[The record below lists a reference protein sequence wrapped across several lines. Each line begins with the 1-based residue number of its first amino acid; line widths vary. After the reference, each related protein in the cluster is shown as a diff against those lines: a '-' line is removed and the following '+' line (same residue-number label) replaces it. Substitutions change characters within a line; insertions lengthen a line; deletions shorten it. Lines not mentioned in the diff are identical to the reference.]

1 MNSLIAWFAENR
13 VAANL
18 LMFFILIAGALS
30 LPETRME
37 ILPSV
42 ASEHISISVPYPGA
56 SPSEVEES
64 VVARV
69 ESAIYDLEG
78 IEVVTSLAK
87 ENIAI
92 IQTEIK
98 LGYDV
103 NAMLEQIKARVEGIS
118 GLPEQVGK
126 TLIQRLSVRI
136 QASRLIIS
144 GPADERSLKHLAEQV
159 REDLLAKPGISS
171 IEVGDVRPYEI
182 SIELSELELQRYG
195 LSFAEV
201 VHVINSSSL
210 DSSAGAV
217 GTTSVSL
224 RGKESDRE
232 GFENLVI
239 RSDPSGGRILLSDI
253 AHVEDGFKKSHIA
266 SRFNEDPA
274 VSLRIFRVG
283 DQSILEL
290 SETID
295 AYIENPGRYIPE
307 GISMHVWEDTSK
319 YFRSR
324 INLLLTNAITGFC
337 LMVIILL
344 SFLRLRLSFWTSLG
358 IPISFFGAFWL
369 LPYFGGSFNMISLF
383 AFILVLGIVVDDAII
398 IGENI
403 FTHNR
408 RGNLGLSGAVQGAQ
422 EMAKPVVFAVVT
434 TMVAFSPLL
443 FLPGWEGKLILA
455 IPVVVICTLAFSLV
469 ESLLILPAH
478 LSTSTEWKK
487 PEDTRFV
494 KLGLLQQKFSNGLEH
509 FISERFR
516 PFLEMVLRWRYASI
530 ASFIALFF
538 VAMAIILNGWVNIK
552 FFSEIE
558 GDVSVAKISF
568 ATGTPVDITA
578 AAVRRVEVAAR
589 LTSEELKAETGEDQI
604 FNVVSAIGRGGEH
617 KGKVTIELAPSESRT
632 MSGEEISRRW
642 REKIGVIANIESL
655 DINSTLNQS
664 PPSIDL
670 ELYGQDT
677 KMLQAASA
685 ALRTELMGFPG
696 VYEVQDSF
704 QRGKDEVYVTIKPAG
719 RDLGLNLSELALQVR
734 QAFHGTVVQSLTRGD
749 AELKV
754 VVRYPEH
761 EQNSLWHLENMN
773 IRLPNG
779 GLTPLLTVADVEYG
793 RGPSV
798 IKHTDRKR
806 VIKVQARVDET
817 VVSEADI
824 MEDLRAGF
832 LSDLPYRFQSIQW
845 QLSGSQKQKSE
856 ALAYLKKSYLF
867 ALVIMYILMAT
878 LFRSYSQPLMVMFAI
893 PFGLIGALGG
903 HLLVGID
910 VTLWSLIGM
919 VAVSG
924 VVVNDTLVLVDYV
937 NGKRI
942 EGVPLDVAIRDAGA
956 ARFRPIMLTSLT
968 TFAGVTPLMLEKSL
982 QAQFMIP
989 MAVSLAFGVMFATVV
1004 SLVLVPAAYYVL
1016 DDIKSFF
1023 GMRGISHFV
1032 NAVETP
1038 EPVVEVASDKE
1049 EEASN
1054 QIHDS
1059 DTLQWHIGLDEAYE
1073 LGYEKGLTGAGE
1085 NDCPY
1090 KEDEVAASWE
1100 AGWDDGY
1107 EIHLKKNSKIKHE
1120 VPA

>member
-18 LMFFILIAGALS
+18 LMFFILIAGAVS

-37 ILPSV
+37 ILPNV
-42 ASEHISISVPYPGA
+42 ASEHISITIPFPGA
-56 SPSEVEES
+56 SPSEVEKT
-64 VVARV
+64 VINRV
-69 ESAIYDLEG
+69 ESSIYDIEG
-78 IEVVTSLAK
+78 IQAVTALAK
-87 ENIAI
+87 ENVGIV
-92 IQTEIK
+92 QTEIK
-98 LGYDV
+98 TGYDV
-103 NAMLEQIKARVEGIS
+103 NSMMEQIKAKVEGI
-118 GLPEQVGK
+118 GGFPQQVGK
-126 TLIQRLSVRI
+126 PLIKRLSVRV
-136 QASRLIIS
+136 QALKLIVS
-144 GPADERSLKHLAEQV
+144 GPADEHALKTLAEQI
-159 REDLLAKPGISS
+159 RGSLLAKPGVSH
-171 IEVGDVRPYEI
+171 IEIGDVRPYEI
-182 SIELSELELQRYG
+182 SIELSEVDLQRYG

-201 VHVINSSSL
+201 VHVIKSSSL

-217 GTTSVSL
+217 EGISVSVM
-224 RGKESDRE
+224 GKAEDGE
-232 GFENLVI
+232 DYENLVI

-253 AHVEDGFKKSHIA
+253 AEVHDGFQKSHIA
-266 SRFNEDPA
+266 SRFNENPA
-274 VSLRIFRVG
+274 VSLRVFRVG
-283 DQSILEL
+283 DQSILDL
-290 SETID
+290 SKTISGFID
-295 AYIENPGRYIPE
+295 SPDMYIPE
-307 GISMHVWEDTSK
+307 GITLHIWEDSSK

-324 INLLLTNAITGFC
+324 INLLVNNAITGFC

-344 SFLRLRLSFWTSLG
+344 LFLRLRLSFWTSLG

-403 FTHNR
+403 YTHNR
-408 RGNLGLSGAVQGAQ
+408 RGNLGLSGAVGGAQ
-422 EMAKPVVFAVVT
+422 EMAKPVLFAVVT

-478 LSTSTEWKK
+478 LSTSTSWKK
-487 PEDTRFV
+487 PEDTRFQ
-494 KLGLLQQKFSNGLEH
+494 KLGALQQKFSEGLEN
-509 FISERFR
+509 FIKDKFR

-530 ASFIALFF
+530 AMFVALFF
-538 VAMAIILNGWVNIK
+538 VAVAVIFNGWVKVK

-558 GDVSVAKISF
+558 GDVAVAQISF
-568 ATGTPVDITA
+568 ASGTSVDVTS
-578 AAVRRVEVAAR
+578 AAVHRVESAAR
-589 LTSEELKAETGEDQI
+589 RTGEELKNETGEDQI
-604 FNVVSAIGRGGEH
+604 FSIVSSIGKGGEH
-617 KGKVTIELAPSESRT
+617 RGSVTIEMAPSETRT
-632 MSGEEISRRW
+632 LSGELISKRW

-670 ELYGQDT
+670 ELYGQNIE
-677 KMLQAASA
+677 MLRAASS
-685 ALRTELMGFPG
+685 ALRDELMDFPG
-696 VYEVQDSF
+696 IYEVQDSF
-704 QRGKDEVYVTIKPAG
+704 QQGKDEVYLTMKPAG
-719 RDLGLNLSELALQVR
+719 RDLGLNLSELAIQVR
-734 QAFHGTVVQSLTRGD
+734 QAFHGAVVQSLERGD
-749 AELKV
+749 SEMKV
-754 VVRYPEH
+754 MVRYPDEAR
-761 EQNSLWHLENMN
+761 NSLWHLENMN
-773 IRLPNG
+773 VRLPNG
-779 GLTPLLTVADVEYG
+779 RLAPLLTVAKVEYG
-793 RGPSV
+793 QGPSV

-806 VIKVQARVDET
+806 VIKVQARVDESLISDGD
-817 VVSEADI
+817 V
-824 MEDLRAGF
+824 MEDLRANF
-832 LSDLPYRFQSIQW
+832 LNDLPYNFQGIQW
-845 QLSGSQKQKSE
+845 QLSGAQKQKSE

-867 ALVIMYILMAT
+867 ALIIMYILMAT

-903 HLLVGID
+903 HMLVGIEI
-910 VTLWSLIGM
+910 TLWSLIGM

-937 NGKRI
+937 NNKRI

-956 ARFRPIMLTSLT
+956 ARFRPIMLTSFT

-1004 SLVLVPAAYYVL
+1004 SLVLVPAAYHVL
-1016 DDIKSFF
+1016 DDIKAFF

-1049 EEASN
+1049 TEASPLVL
-1054 QIHDS
+1054 DS

-1073 LGYEKGLTGAGE
+1073 QGYQKGLTGQGE

-1090 KEDEVAASWE
+1090 DEDEVSASWE
-1100 AGWDDGY
+1100 AGWDDGL
-1107 EIHLKKNSKIKHE
+1107 EAHLKKNTE
-1120 VPA
+1120 VTA